1 MRQLNIIKMKINRK
15 PWTNPFVISFYK
27 RLLKWDYI
35 IVISIIASMMVI
47 LVEGFSLN
55 INALNPVKKAFH
67 EFHMTDVFYSMLNDK
82 SAKEMSKDIVLVDI
96 HDITKRGDLAKVI
109 AEVNNYKPK
118 VVMID
123 ILFNL
128 ERNTI
133 EDKELVTTICSLPT
147 NVIAS
152 RLDKYNVEYQC
163 FSELQHSFFYKDDI
177 IAEGY
182 CNTTNPELGITR
194 NFTFTQKF
202 NDTHVYSLPYITAC
216 MYKDIQPKK
225 DCILNERAI
234 EFDPINFLTI
244 KPNEMKR
251 FKQIINNKIVI
262 IGAMNELADEHY
274 TPIGRLSGMEI
285 LAYSVNTILKKQNI
299 KEMSKIGIAVLS
311 IFILWIY
318 LAFSSYIFD
327 KWPDDTL
334 LLQPTLFFF
343 VVLIVF
349 LLSFYLFAFHNYY
362 IPLLYPLM
370 ALALADNAN
379 GFYRWLKKK
388 FIFKFQYL
396 HRILYII
403 VFLSFYSTMHAQ
415 EFVTYSV
422 AGNVYNEKK
431 IRLKP
436 GDILSKNT
444 KIDIRKE
451 SAIFI
456 IDKTNNK
463 MYSLKS
469 EGVNPIK
476 KLLEDSNTS
485 IKNLTKVF
493 CRHMLSQIINHNNS
507 EKDQNYLSGA
517 AVVYRADKNNTK
529 LFNRIMKCIK
539 ITNHKKLTDYQY
551 LMIDSCE
558 ISTDFNVSFSISE
571 AVDGKCFF
579 TIQNSTNRMLYVNI
593 LHINDGGEKKIIF
606 PVDNSLTGIGNIIP
620 AKCTIAFNEYEY
632 SYDSFKKNLFLLVAS
647 EEMID
652 FTSLLSPIVA
662 DGNEEMKLGLKRII
676 INRDEK

>member
-1 MRQLNIIKMKINRK
+1 MNINWK
-15 PWTNPFVISFYK
+15 PWANPHVITFCK
-27 RLLKWDYI
+27 CLLKWDYV
-35 IVISIIASMMVI
+35 IVISIIAFMMVI

-55 INALNPVKKAFH
+55 INALNPVKKAFN

-82 SAKEMSKDIVLVDI
+82 STKEMSKDILLVDI
-96 HDITKRGDLAKVI
+96 HDITRRGDLAKVI
-109 AEVNNYKPK
+109 AEVSNYKPK

-123 ILFNL
+123 ILFNQERDIL
-128 ERNTI
+128 ED
-133 EDKELVTTICSLPT
+133 EELFTTIRSLPT
-147 NVIAS
+147 KVIAS
-152 RLDKYNVEYQC
+152 RLDNYNVEHQC
-163 FSELQHSFFYKDDI
+163 FSELQHSFFYKEDTI
-177 IAEGY
+177 TEGY

-194 NFTFTQKF
+194 NFTFTQKH
-202 NDTHVYSLPYITAC
+202 NDTYVYSLPYITAC
-216 MYKDIQPKK
+216 MYMDIQPKK
-225 DCILNERAI
+225 DNILNERAI

-251 FKQIINNKIVI
+251 YKQIIKNKIVI

-299 KEMSKIGIAVLS
+299 KEMSKAGIVVLS
-311 IFILWIY
+311 IFILWLY
-318 LAFSSYIFD
+318 LVVSSYIFD
-327 KWPDDTL
+327 KWPEDTL
-334 LLQPTLFFF
+334 LLQPTLFFL

-349 LLSFYLFAFHNYY
+349 LLSFYLFAFQNYY

-379 GFYRWLKKK
+379 GFYRWIRKR
-388 FIFKFQYL
+388 FIVFSQYL
-396 HRILYII
+396 HRIFFII
-403 VFLSFYSTMHAQ
+403 VFLSFYSTIHAQ

-476 KLLEDSNTS
+476 KLIEDSNTS
-485 IKNLTKVF
+485 IKSLTKVF
-493 CRHMLSQIINHNNS
+493 CRHMLSQIINHNYS
-507 EKDQNYLSGA
+507 DKDPNYLSGA
-517 AVVYRADKNNTK
+517 AAVYRADKNNTK
-529 LFNRIMKCIK
+529 LFNRIM
-539 ITNHKKLTDYQY
+539 NFKKNVKPENLIDYQY
-551 LMIDSCE
+551 LMMDSCE
-558 ISTDFNVSFSISE
+558 ISTDYDVSFSLSE
-571 AVDGKCFF
+571 EVNGKYFF
-579 TIQNSTNRMLYVNI
+579 TIKNSTNRMLYVNI
-593 LHINDGGEKKIIF
+593 LHINDGGERKLIF

-620 AKCTIAFNEYEY
+620 AMSTIAFSEYEF
-632 SYDSFKKNLFLLVAS
+632 SYDRFKKNLFLLVAS

-652 FTSLLSPIVA
+652 FPSLLSPIEA
-662 DGNEEMKLGLKRII
+662 DGNEEIKLGLKRIVI
-676 INRDEK
+676 INSDEK